1 MNQELPKLIS
11 IKKAADILGVTPL
24 TLRNWDRDGKLKA
37 MRHPLNNYRVY
48 KRQDIEN
55 FINSINENSGKPSII
70 VTKKDTQ
77 KGPIKIKVKH
87 EEE

>member
-1 MNQELPKLIS
+1 MTQELPKLIS
-11 IKKAADILGVTPL
+11 IKKAAEILGVTPL

-55 FINSINENSGKPSII
+55 FINSINEESGRPQISI
-70 VTKKDTQ
+70 VKKSPQ